1 MKVVRG
7 SQPSSVAARAPEML
21 PPRRSPA
28 RPSLCSI
35 GTSPTTSRTAR
46 LEEASALDP
55 GTESALNATLERL
68 RKGRTVVSVTH
79 RLAAIQAATCI
90 FVLAQGRLVESGT
103 HQQLMNEDGHYRQ
116 IAEAQLYGDEV
127 VRGADDPSHMRRVQD
142 DRRVSATA
150 AAVRDQQRTEEG

>member
-1 MKVVRG
+1 MHDRTTFLIAHRISTVKRADVV
-7 SQPSSVAARAPEML
+7 VV
-21 PPRRSPA
+21 
-28 RPSLCSI
+28 
-35 GTSPTTSRTAR
+35 
-46 LEEASALDP
+46 LEE
-55 GTESALNATLERL
+55 
-68 RKGRTVVSVTH
+68 GRVTQ
-79 RLAAIQAATCI
+79 I
-90 FVLAQGRLVESGT
+90 GT